1 MSIKSISVV
10 SKKENLEFA
19 RTILDVFFIKQE
31 RSGPRI
37 DPWGTPQ
44 LIFSLLVLR
53 ELISVVCV
61 RFDK

>member
-1 MSIKSISVV
+1 MSIKSISVI

-19 RTILDVFFIKQE
+19 RTIVDVFFIKQE

-44 LIFSLLVLR
+44 LIFSLLVL
-53 ELISVVCV
+53 
-61 RFDK
+61 